1 MVELEFF
8 ICELSILFLLFK
20 RVRLS
25 DDDFDVG
32 LSKRKVKKLRFFD
45 LDSELDSDI
54 ILFIFVKI
62 LVSSN
67 IILIFEV
74 FFDVVFNDENDDD
87 DIYLMQVDYFIV
99 ESLENK
105 RYSWLI
111 VYYKYL
117 FIFLFG
123 FYKEKNR
130 FQYVCQVKI
139 IF

>member
-8 ICELSILFLLFK
+8 ICELSVLFLLFK
-20 RVRLS
+20 RVWLS

-54 ILFIFVKI
+54 ILFIFAKI

-87 DIYLMQVDYFIV
+87 DIYLM
-99 ESLENK
+99 
-105 RYSWLI
+105 
-111 VYYKYL
+111 
-117 FIFLFG
+117 
-123 FYKEKNR
+123 
-130 FQYVCQVKI
+130 
-139 IF
+139 

>member
-8 ICELSILFLLFK
+8 ICELSVLFLLFK

-54 ILFIFVKI
+54 ILFIFAKI

-105 RYSWLI
+105 RYSWLM

>member
-8 ICELSILFLLFK
+8 ICELSVLFLLFK
-20 RVRLS
+20 RVWLS

-54 ILFIFVKI
+54 ILFIFAKI

-105 RYSWLI
+105 CYSWLI

>member
-1 MVELEFF
+1 MVELEVF
-8 ICELSILFLLFK
+8 ICELSVLFLLFK
-20 RVRLS
+20 RVWLL

-32 LSKRKVKKLRFFD
+32 LSKCKVKKLRFFD

-74 FFDVVFNDENDDD
+74 FFDVVFNDENDDN

-105 RYSWLI
+105 CYSWLI

-123 FYKEKNR
+123 FYKEKNC